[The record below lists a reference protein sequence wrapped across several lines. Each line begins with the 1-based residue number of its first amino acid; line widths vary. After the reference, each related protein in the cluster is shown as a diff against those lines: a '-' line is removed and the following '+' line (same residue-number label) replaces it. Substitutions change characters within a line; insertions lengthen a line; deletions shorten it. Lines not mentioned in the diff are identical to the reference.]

1 MIIEEGISQLI
12 AFEFIMFKGNMQAVV
27 SFGLTYRAMP
37 FTHSWIE
44 WLAVYAELGIV
55 CYE

>member
-37 FTHSWIE
+37 FTHS
-44 WLAVYAELGIV
+44 
-55 CYE
+55 